1 MNVHGNSLENIKS
14 DVVSKPAVLAH
25 IVLQPLS
32 VRFQEERSDIRC
44 SLNLVEKGVEVLQ
57 ASISDDA
64 VATAGRSCGVGGRT
78 TLLHG
83 RNSSVNGQDSGRGCL
98 QGSVFM
104 HRLFLG
110 G

>member
-57 ASISDDA
+57 ASIADDA
-64 VATAGRSCGVGGRT
+64 VATAGGSCGVGGRMT
-78 TLLHG
+78 MLHG
-83 RNSSVNGQDSGRGCL
+83 RNGSVNGQNRGRGCL
-98 QGSVFM
+98 
-104 HRLFLG
+104 
-110 G
+110 